1 MSTGR
6 AGGGGGGG
14 LTEEISQ
21 PVLASVSFPLV
32 CHRGKYLLKDKFV
45 EDLYQLSPAV
55 GPISKR
61 LFPSPLERKRTVDK
75 SLGEPVGYN
84 VVPPPSGSLA
94 LVILSIHPPSS
105 GKAGRLSRSK
115 SGALRVQRAG
125 LKPFVPSAIQV
136 KKNPRVRDVL
146 EKNVSWPGR
155 ERRESLRGTD

>member
-6 AGGGGGGG
+6 AGGGGGA

-105 GKAGRLSRSK
+105 GNRLSRSR

>member
-1 MSTGR
+1 M
-6 AGGGGGGG
+6 
-14 LTEEISQ
+14 
-21 PVLASVSFPLV
+21 LASVSFPLV

-105 GKAGRLSRSK
+105 DKAGRLSRSK